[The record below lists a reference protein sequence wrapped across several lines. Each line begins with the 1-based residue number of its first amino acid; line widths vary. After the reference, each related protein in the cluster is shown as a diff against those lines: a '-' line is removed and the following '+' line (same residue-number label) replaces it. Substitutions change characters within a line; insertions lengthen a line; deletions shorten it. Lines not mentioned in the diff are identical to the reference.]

1 MRKRL
6 ITTLAAATIGAAA
19 LVLSSPG
26 AAFANTASVSPGT
39 VAPGGS
45 ISVHVSCT
53 GAGSE
58 TVEALWGLAGGQAQP
73 NHTTSLTLNNGE
85 GTAHFTIPAGTHA
98 GSYSAGAFC
107 PGASEATMAHFT
119 VSPTGA
125 PRGGTGLDDTTDAAL
140 AVAGLGT
147 LAAAGVAG
155 GFLLMRRRS
164 DAPVA

>member
-6 ITTLAAATIGAAA
+6 ITKLAAATIGGAA
-19 LVLSSPG
+19 LMLASPG

-45 ISVHVSCT
+45 ISVHVNCT

-58 TVEALWGLAGGQAQP
+58 AVEALWGRSGGQAQP
-73 NHTTSLTLNNGE
+73 NGTTSITLNNGQ
-85 GTAHFTIPAGTHA
+85 GTAHFTIPANTHA

-107 PGASEATMAHFT
+107 PGASQATMAHFT

-125 PRGGTGLDDTTDAAL
+125 PRGGTGLDDTTNAAL
-140 AVAGLGT
+140 AVAGAGT
-147 LAAAGVAG
+147 LAAAGAVG
-155 GFLLMRRRS
+155 GFLLVRRRS